1 MSITD
6 CSHKKIL
13 MMNKTV
19 NNYKYEI
26 IIYWSVE
33 DEAYIAEIPELAG
46 CMADG
51 QTYMEAL
58 SNAEIIIAEW
68 IETAQELGRPV
79 PKPKGR
85 LKFA

>member
-1 MSITD
+1 
-6 CSHKKIL
+6 